1 MLSDREKQI
10 LHLISMELTTVQ
22 IARDLYLSPETV
34 RSHRKSIMFKLHAL
48 NTAGM
53 IRRAYEMG
61 ILKISAGVNFS
72 R

>member
-1 MLSDREKQI
+1 MLSDREIQV
-10 LHLISMELTTVQ
+10 LHLISMELTTAQ
-22 IARDLYLSPETV
+22 IARDLFLSPETV
-34 RSHRKSIMFKLHAL
+34 RSHRKSIMIKLHAM

-53 IRRAYEMG
+53 IRRAYELG